1 MIHNLIGF
9 SYLGDSVKLEGENLV
24 ELLYSFWNY
33 EMEVYDMKNN
43 DLIFAPLQ
51 SNEFNNE
58 FLNKFDLE
66 LIDGEK
72 YREFRNVKTGE
83 IYKSDF

>member
-83 IYKSDF
+83 IYKSTF